1 MSMLFDWLTFSHH
14 FMTTRPQIMI
24 LTVSELEKLKIQIL
38 NDIASGVALTIITN
52 ISNNQ
57 SIDIKQRIGHLSQ

>member
-1 MSMLFDWLTFSHH
+1 
-14 FMTTRPQIMI
+14 MI

-38 NDIASGVALTIITN
+38 NDIASGVALTVITN